1 MAMALPVAYGAPLN
15 HLAEGG
21 WGTVVAQRTAKPP
34 CNVDATS
41 SYSAPK
47 ALLTASLASLHLV
60 RTVRVRRQAQ
70 GALAPQRSVPLD
82 DGRRWE
88 ASVSRLGPPLKG
100 KPRNLAESWNTGAGR
115 LRVACHEA
123 GSITSVAL
131 QGKNLC
137 FGTSSGRVRVVD
149 LQSGAKV
156 GEYFAASHLPSP
168 INFLHFSDSMV
179 IAGDL
184 AGGLRAWKPE
194 FPGAE
199 GYTPRPYL
207 TFQEKPGF
215 LCAHTSALIG
225 LEVSDE
231 RMISCSSD
239 GTLSFW
245 SFADAKEGVVHPS
258 FSTSLEG
265 VPLCLS
271 GTERVVFVG
280 LKDGSVRKI
289 ERKKTKCIDSMVL
302 APSDAGAVTALAFQ
316 SGTLIVG
323 FEDGQVKFLRKGAK
337 KAEVAGA
344 FHSSHVQDLKMI
356 SQDRF
361 VTSSTDGRLGIWSF
375 TEGSPLWGF
384 HGLRGPEDP
393 FQDDAE
399 EVRQSFRNISF
410 AADDQRLVFTGLVI
424 NPVTPANTVFI
435 NNWRNRRSPYDE
447 VAPACEAVLC
457 MDFDAKGR

>member
-1 MAMALPVAYGAPLN
+1 
-15 HLAEGG
+15 
-21 WGTVVAQRTAKPP
+21 
-34 CNVDATS
+34 
-41 SYSAPK
+41 
-47 ALLTASLASLHLV
+47 
-60 RTVRVRRQAQ
+60 
-70 GALAPQRSVPLD
+70 
-82 DGRRWE
+82 
-88 ASVSRLGPPLKG
+88 
-100 KPRNLAESWNTGAGR
+100 
-115 LRVACHEA
+115 
-123 GSITSVAL
+123 
-131 QGKNLC
+131 
-137 FGTSSGRVRVVD
+137 
-149 LQSGAKV
+149 
-156 GEYFAASHLPSP
+156 
-168 INFLHFSDSMV
+168 MV

-302 APSDAGAVTALAFQ
+302 APSDAGVARCEVEGAVE
-316 SGTLIVG
+316 G
-323 FEDGQVKFLRKGAK
+323 FR
-337 KAEVAGA
+337 
-344 FHSSHVQDLKMI
+344 
-356 SQDRF
+356 
-361 VTSSTDGRLGIWSF
+361 
-375 TEGSPLWGF
+375 
-384 HGLRGPEDP
+384 
-393 FQDDAE
+393 
-399 EVRQSFRNISF
+399 
-410 AADDQRLVFTGLVI
+410 
-424 NPVTPANTVFI
+424 
-435 NNWRNRRSPYDE
+435 
-447 VAPACEAVLC
+447 
-457 MDFDAKGR
+457 

>member
-1 MAMALPVAYGAPLN
+1 
-15 HLAEGG
+15 
-21 WGTVVAQRTAKPP
+21 
-34 CNVDATS
+34 
-41 SYSAPK
+41 
-47 ALLTASLASLHLV
+47 
-60 RTVRVRRQAQ
+60 
-70 GALAPQRSVPLD
+70 
-82 DGRRWE
+82 
-88 ASVSRLGPPLKG
+88 
-100 KPRNLAESWNTGAGR
+100 
-115 LRVACHEA
+115 
-123 GSITSVAL
+123 
-131 QGKNLC
+131 
-137 FGTSSGRVRVVD
+137 
-149 LQSGAKV
+149 
-156 GEYFAASHLPSP
+156 
-168 INFLHFSDSMV
+168 MV

-265 VPLCLS
+265 VPLCLC

-302 APSDAGAVTALAFQ
+302 APSDAGVARCEVAEKVQLRVFGEAPEETSDLSSETWLQVFKTNFHPTSNQSSKVKNCHKIASYMIHDEAVTALAFQ

-361 VTSSTDGRLGIWSF
+361 VTSA
-375 TEGSPLWGF
+375 WGF
-384 HGLRGPEDP
+384 IE
-393 FQDDAE
+393 
-399 EVRQSFRNISF
+399 
-410 AADDQRLVFTGLVI
+410 TGELETFIELMWIHQLIVNRSLYP
-424 NPVTPANTVFI
+424 NPSKFI
-435 NNWRNRRSPYDE
+435 HSMGNLDKAIY
-447 VAPACEAVLC
+447 
-457 MDFDAKGR
+457 

>member
-1 MAMALPVAYGAPLN
+1 MFSLRSFF
-15 HLAEGG
+15 
-21 WGTVVAQRTAKPP
+21 VVYCTPNSK
-34 CNVDATS
+34 
-41 SYSAPK
+41 
-47 ALLTASLASLHLV
+47 LL
-60 RTVRVRRQAQ
+60 R
-70 GALAPQRSVPLD
+70 
-82 DGRRWE
+82 
-88 ASVSRLGPPLKG
+88 
-100 KPRNLAESWNTGAGR
+100 
-115 LRVACHEA
+115 
-123 GSITSVAL
+123 SITWSVATFSHDFPPGESL
-131 QGKNLC
+131 
-137 FGTSSGRVRVVD
+137 
-149 LQSGAKV
+149 

-168 INFLHFSDSMV
+168 INFLHFSESMV

-231 RMISCSSD
+231 RMISCSYD

-265 VPLCLS
+265 VPLCLC

-302 APSDAGAVTALAFQ
+302 APSDAGVARCEVAEKVQLRVFGEAPEETSDLSSETWLQVFKTNFHPTSNQSSKVKNCHKIASAYMIHDEAVTALAFQ

-361 VTSSTDGRLGIWSF
+361 VTSA
-375 TEGSPLWGF
+375 WGF
-384 HGLRGPEDP
+384 IQTGELRLL
-393 FQDDAE
+393 
-399 EVRQSFRNISF
+399 SS
-410 AADDQRLVFTGLVI
+410 
-424 NPVTPANTVFI
+424 
-435 NNWRNRRSPYDE
+435 
-447 VAPACEAVLC
+447 
-457 MDFDAKGR
+457 